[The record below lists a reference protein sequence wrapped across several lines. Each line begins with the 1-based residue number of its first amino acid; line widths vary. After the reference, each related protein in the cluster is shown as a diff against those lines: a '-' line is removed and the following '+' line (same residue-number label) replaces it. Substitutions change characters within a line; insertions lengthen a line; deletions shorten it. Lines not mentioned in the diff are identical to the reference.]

1 MTLSKSWKVILV
13 FVLSFLGVACTS
25 TQPESLDD
33 PYETF
38 NRHVFAFNQTIDK
51 VALKPLATVYNF
63 ILPTVVRTGINNF
76 FTNLDQVAVIAN
88 DLLQVDYINGGK
100 DFWRFVINSTAGIG
114 GLIDVAKPLGFAP
127 HRNDLGLTLAKWG
140 YKQSNYLILPIL
152 GPRTVRDS
160 WGLLGDYTIFT
171 VYPYFNNVA
180 LRNILLGVWLVEYRA
195 ELLRFEPTIKVFAF
209 DQYVFER
216 DAYLQH
222 RNSIIQ
228 SVNEENNSSL
238 AASDQLEL
246 STAAINS
253 VNKVQ
258 PKTKTTTHKK

>member
-1 MTLSKSWKVILV
+1 MPLSKSWKIILV
-13 FVLSFLGVACTS
+13 FVLSFVGVACT
-25 TQPESLDD
+25 TTKPENPDD

-63 ILPTVVRTGINNF
+63 VLPAFVRTGINNF

-88 DLLQVDYINGGK
+88 DLLQVDYVNGGK

-114 GLIDVAKPLGFAP
+114 GLIDVAKPIGFAP
-127 HRNDLGLTLAKWG
+127 HSNDLGLTFAKWG

-160 WGLLGDYTIFT
+160 WGLLGDYTVFT
-171 VYPYFNNVA
+171 VYPYLNNVA

-195 ELLRFEPTIKVFAF
+195 ELLRFEPTIKVVAF

-222 RNSIIQ
+222 RSSIIQ
-228 SVNEENNSSL
+228 SGNGENNPSPT
-238 AASDQLEL
+238 ASDEFEL
-246 STAAINS
+246 STAEINS
-253 VNKVQ
+253 VNKAQ
-258 PKTKTTTHKK
+258 PKTKKTTHKK